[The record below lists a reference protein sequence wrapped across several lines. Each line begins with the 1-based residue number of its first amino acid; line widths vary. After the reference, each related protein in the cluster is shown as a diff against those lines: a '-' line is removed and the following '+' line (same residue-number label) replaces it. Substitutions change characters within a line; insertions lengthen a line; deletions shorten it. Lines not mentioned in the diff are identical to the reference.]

1 MGFIQGEER
10 TQGRLFPATLEELI
24 PQDHVCRVIDAFVDR
39 LDMAGLGFERADPAE
54 TGRPGYDPRALLKL
68 YLYGYLQQVR
78 SSRGLENE
86 CRRNVELMWL
96 LNRLTPDHKSIA
108 EFRRMHREAVTQVG
122 EELIGLARSLGLV
135 RGEWVAVDGSK
146 FRAVSSVGSVREREA
161 VKHYLET
168 LESADQE
175 EELVIEPGKVAEA
188 LEKLRAHK
196 EPDAHFMRATSGA
209 KVPAYNV
216 QATVDCEHALIVA
229 QQVTTEATDNRSL
242 LPMAEAA
249 QAAVGAT
256 GQVLH
261 VVAAAGYSNGE
272 QAEACEAQGIV
283 PHVPANRSV
292 NNQGGGTL
300 FDRTAFTYQPNRDV
314 FLCPA
319 GQTLTPQTAIAQ
331 RPRHLLPGAT
341 GSLPDLCAEAALHVR
356 HTAHGV
362 SELARPGAKRMQQR
376 ATPEAMRLRRSTV
389 EHPFATLKYPI
400 FGHPRF
406 LLRGR
411 RGAQAEMSLAVIVYN
426 LKRMTNVL
434 GQTQLRA
441 ALALA

>member
-1 MGFIQGEER
+1 MSFIRGVER
-10 TQGRLFPATLEELI
+10 TQGTLFPVTLEELI
-24 PQDHVCRVIDAFVDR
+24 PADHICRVIDAFVDR
-39 LDMAGLGFERADPAE
+39 LDMAGLGFERADPAD

-78 SSRGLENE
+78 SSRRLENE
-86 CRRNVELMWL
+86 CRRNLELMWL
-96 LNRLTPDHKSIA
+96 LNRLTPDHKSTA
-108 EFRRMHREAVTQVG
+108 EFRRMHSEALTQVG
-122 EELIGLARSLGLV
+122 AELIRVARSLGLV

-161 VKHYLET
+161 AKRYLEA

-188 LEKLRAHK
+188 LEKLREHR
-196 EPDAHFMRATSGA
+196 EPEAHFMRTTSGA
-209 KVPAYNV
+209 KLPAYNV
-216 QATVDCEHALIVA
+216 QAAVDSEHALIVA

-242 LPMAEAA
+242 LPMAAAA
-249 QAAVGAT
+249 QAAVSGP

-261 VVAAAGYSNGE
+261 VVADAGYSNGE
-272 QAEACEAQGIV
+272 QAEACEAQGIL
-283 PHVPANRSV
+283 PHVPANRGV

-300 FDRTAFTYQPNRDV
+300 FDRSAFVYQPEQDR

-319 GQTLTPQTAIAQ
+319 GQTLKRQQISRKDRSVYYAGRPEVCGACPVKSRCTLGAQ
-331 RPRHLLPGAT
+331 RMVSRNLH
-341 GSLPDLCAEAALHVR
+341 DEALQ
-356 HTAHGV
+356 
-362 SELARPGAKRMQQR
+362 RMQQR
-376 ATPEAMRLRRSTV
+376 ATAEAMRLRRSTV
-389 EHPFATLKYPI
+389 EHPFATLKYHI

-426 LKRMTNVL
+426 LKRMMNVL
-434 GQTQLRA
+434 GRPRLAA
-441 ALALA
+441 ALAPA